1 MYDLS
6 LTPST
11 LSPHLPKI
19 QADVTLHNN
28 PYITYIDERIFGIR
42 SLIIGAHSELLDV
55 WFLLV
60 DI

>member
-1 MYDLS
+1 MQYRMYDLS
-6 LTPST
+6 LTPVSR
-11 LSPHLPKI
+11 
-19 QADVTLHNN
+19 LHTSLKYRQMS

-55 WFLLV
+55 WFLSV